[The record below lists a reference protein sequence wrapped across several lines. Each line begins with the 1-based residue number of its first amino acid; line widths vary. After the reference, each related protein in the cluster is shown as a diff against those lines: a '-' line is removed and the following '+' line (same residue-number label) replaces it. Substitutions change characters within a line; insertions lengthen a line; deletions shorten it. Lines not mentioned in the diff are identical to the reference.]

1 MYMYNIGKKNYNIF
15 MTGTNLDD
23 GGLRAGL
30 EGVSQ
35 TALAAVLTILVESHL
50 TNT

>member
-1 MYMYNIGKKNYNIF
+1 MHNIGKKKLQHLHD
-15 MTGTNLDD
+15 GTNLDD

-35 TALAAVLTILVESHL
+35 TTLAAVLTILVESHL
-50 TNT
+50 TNM